1 MYIVA
6 LDGDAHA
13 GERCARRLGGVA
25 RRAGAAEAVAA
36 SVGNFLLRHHA
47 GDAQFP
53 MPRAG
58 HGLGAQDSA
67 HLRAGDGEG
76 VHLPRHIAPRGARL
90 AQARAARTGGD
101 VFHVRAGDA
110 AAPFLPRRGRRQL
123 HEVDRRA
130 GAVGVAGGQQGI
142 LPGQG
147 AAGALGSV
155 FRDLRQ
161 FLTLQRAEEY
171 LHAARAQG
179 RGNVGGA
186 ARGGADEAKIG
197 GQAVLKDVVDIGGRG
212 LVSGVVIGAVEAHHA
227 VFQHLEQLVHLHGVH
242 LADLVEKKHAA
253 VGARD
258 RAFLGLRHAAL
269 PQRAGALI
277 DGIVDAAEER
287 VGDGALI
294 KAQAGGVH
302 LDKGRVR
309 AKGRALRALGRLQR
323 QPRRAGLA
331 HARWAVDEDV
341 LRVLAA

>member
-1 MYIVA
+1 MPPSPTSSRFVPGDEYAAQSGARGGADLGAHAAYAQHRAGDGDLAGHGRVGGDGFARDGRTHGHGHGKACRGAVHQRTAGKVDVYIVA

-13 GERCARRLGGVA
+13 GKRRARRLGGVA
-25 RRAGAAEAVAA
+25 RRAGSAEAVAA
-36 SVGNFLLRHHA
+36 AIGDLLLRHHA
-47 GDAQFP
+47 GDAQLA

-90 AQARAARTGGD
+90 AQARAARTGSD

-147 AAGALGSV
+147 AAGALGGV
-155 FRDLRQ
+155 FRDLCQ
-161 FLTLQRAEEY
+161 FLALQRAEEY

-179 RGNVGGA
+179 RGNVGGT

-212 LVSGVVIGAVEAHHA
+212 LVPGVVIGAVEAHHA
-227 VFQHLEQLVHLHGVH
+227 VFQHLEQLVHLHGG
-242 LADLVEKKHAA
+242 ASRRSRREK
-253 VGARD
+253 AR
-258 RAFLGLRHAAL
+258 RR
-269 PQRAGALI
+269 
-277 DGIVDAAEER
+277 
-287 VGDGALI
+287 
-294 KAQAGGVH
+294 
-302 LDKGRVR
+302 
-309 AKGRALRALGRLQR
+309 GRA
-323 QPRRAGLA
+323 
-331 HARWAVDEDV
+331 
-341 LRVLAA
+341 